1 MNLRLVFRFIEASLL
16 FIALPVIFYID
27 LLPVRKIVALLLVTG
42 ICAGILWIDKSYD
55 FRRLT
60 YRPNIPGMA
69 KKLLTRGGLVAVA
82 VFVLTMTLEPDR
94 LLMFPR
100 REPMIWG
107 IVMLLYPVLSALP
120 QELIYREFFF
130 HRYQDF
136 VKPEWLLVTASA
148 CSFSFLHIIYDNEWA
163 LLLSLIGG
171 FLFARTYQETR
182 SLYWVS
188 VEHALYGCII
198 FTIGMGNYF
207 YEPF

>member
-1 MNLRLVFRFIEASLL
+1 MNLWLAFRFIEASLL
-16 FIALPVIFYID
+16 FIALPVVFYFD

-42 ICAGILWIDKSYD
+42 VCTVILWVDGSYD

-69 KKLLTRGGLVAVA
+69 KKLLVRSGLVAVV
-82 VFVLTMTLEPDR
+82 VFVLTMTLEPDQ
-94 LLMFPR
+94 LLIFPR

-136 VKPEWLLVTASA
+136 IKPEWLLVVASA

-188 VEHALYGCII
+188 IEHALYGCIV